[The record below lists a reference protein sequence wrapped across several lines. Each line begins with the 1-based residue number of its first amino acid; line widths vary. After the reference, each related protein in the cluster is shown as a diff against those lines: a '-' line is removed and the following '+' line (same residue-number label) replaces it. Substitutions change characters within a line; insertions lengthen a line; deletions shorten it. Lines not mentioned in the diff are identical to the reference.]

1 MSWFEH
7 ASIDYSS
14 LSKAR
19 SAEIKEQLS
28 CLGESGDLAQR
39 WSRISKQILQPSDPF
54 QIHRDLFR
62 ENYRDWGPG
71 RGPEPAVLPDQATT
85 SASNLG
91 MWLIEFGFERYSQLH
106 DFSVKQREE
115 FTKRAVEKLNIR
127 FQKEFDQVLDL
138 TQGVERPSWFKGAR
152 MNIVDSIFDGALG
165 PESERTAIVFQR
177 EGSEGITPVERW
189 TLGQLKAMSG
199 RVANGLKKMGL
210 EPGDR
215 VAIDMPM
222 TADCVA
228 IYLGIVRAGMC
239 VVSVADSFAAEEIAT
254 RLRISEAKAIFT
266 QDVILR
272 GGKILPLYEKVANAK
287 APAAVVLP
295 ALESSQTRLRA
306 EDLTFDL
313 FLSAEEEFETAVRE
327 PGDAINILFSSGT
340 TGDPK
345 AIPWDHTT
353 AIRCA
358 LDGFVHQD
366 IQPGNVVAWPT
377 NVGWMMGPW
386 LIFATL
392 INAGCIALYEGMP
405 HTRRFGMFVENSR
418 VNLLGVVPSLVKAW
432 KNSECMTGL
441 DWSAINA
448 FSSTGE
454 ASNREDM
461 LFLMSL
467 AGYKPVI
474 EYCGGTE
481 VGGSY
486 VSSTVIQPNCPSYF
500 SAKSI
505 GMDFRILGADG
516 EGSQTGEVYLV
527 PPAIGCSTH
536 LLNRDHHDVYFKDC
550 PTGSEGEV
558 LRRHGDEMQVL
569 PGKYFKA
576 LGRADDTMNLG
587 GIKVSSVELESVMNR
602 VEGVAE
608 TAAIAVTPKAGGAS
622 QLIAYAVT
630 ELGRWS
636 DGGELKTALKHQIRR
651 HLNPL
656 FKITAVIVVDELPRT
671 ASNKIMRRVLR
682 AAFEAQ

>member
-7 ASIDYSS
+7 ASIDYAS

-19 SAEIKEQLS
+19 SAEIKVQLS
-28 CLGESGDLAQR
+28 RLGESGDLAHR
-39 WSRISKQILQPSDPF
+39 WSRVSKQILQPSDPF
-54 QIHRDLFR
+54 EIHRDLFR
-62 ENYRDWGPG
+62 ENYREWSPG
-71 RGPEPAVLPDQATT
+71 RGPEPAVLPEQAKI

-91 MWLIEFGFERYSQLH
+91 MWLTEFGFGRYSELH
-106 DFSVKQREE
+106 DFSVNQREE
-115 FTKRAVEKLNIR
+115 FTKRAVDRLNIR

-138 TQGVERPSWFKGAR
+138 TQGVERPSWFKGAK
-152 MNIVDSIFDGALG
+152 MNIVDSIFDVGLET
-165 PESERTAIVFQR
+165 ESERTAIVFQR
-177 EGSEGITPVERW
+177 EGSEGNTPVERW
-189 TLGQLKAMSG
+189 SLGQLKALSG
-199 RVANGLKKMGL
+199 RVANGLTKMGL
-210 EPGDR
+210 GPGDR

-254 RLRISEAKAIFT
+254 RLRISGAKAIFT

-272 GGKILPLYEKVANAK
+272 GGKIVPLYKKVVNAK
-287 APAAVVLP
+287 APTAIVLP
-295 ALESSQTRLRA
+295 ALKSSQTRLRE
-306 EDLTFDL
+306 EDMTFDL
-313 FLSAEEEFETAVRE
+313 FLSADQEFETAGRE
-327 PGDAINILFSSGT
+327 PGNAINILFSSGT

-353 AIRCA
+353 AFRCA
-358 LDGFVHQD
+358 LDGFVHQN
-366 IQPGNVVAWPT
+366 IQPGDVVAWPT

-386 LIFATL
+386 LIFAAL
-392 INAGCIALYEGMP
+392 INEGCIALYEGMP

-418 VNLLGVVPSLVKAW
+418 VNLLGVLPSLVKVW

-441 DWSAINA
+441 DWSAIKA

-454 ASNREDM
+454 SSNREEM

-481 VGGSY
+481 IGGSY

-505 GMDFRILGADG
+505 GMDFRILN
-516 EGSQTGEVYLV
+516 EGGQNSHTGEVYLV
-527 PPAIGCSTH
+527 PPAIGLSTQ
-536 LLNRDHHDVYFKDC
+536 LLNKDHHDVYFKDC
-550 PTGSEGEV
+550 PTGSDGEV

-569 PGKYFKA
+569 HGEYFRA

-587 GIKVSSVELESVMNR
+587 GIKISSVELESVMNR

-608 TAAIAVTPKAGGAS
+608 TAAIAVTPKSGGTS
-622 QLIAYAVT
+622 QLVAYAVT

-636 DGGELKTALKHQIRR
+636 DGGELKTALQDQIRQ

-656 FKITAVIVVDELPRT
+656 FKITAVVVVDELPRT
-671 ASNKIMRRVLR
+671 ASNKVMRRVLR
-682 AAFEAQ
+682 AECEAQ